1 MLHPD
6 SNISAPPLDAKF
18 KQLSINETQI
28 LHGTSNR
35 LEIHERSSENK
46 EEMIL
51 KKNPGP
57 KTYNNADIQ
66 TKVNRKNS
74 TDRSR
79 KSSRNRLISF
89 DAHLLNDF
97 FNENRYKSYWKD
109 RSFHQR
115 HIQI

>member
-28 LHGTSNR
+28 FHGTSNR

-57 KTYNNADIQ
+57 KTYNNADCQQ
-66 TKVNRKNS
+66 TKLNRKNS
-74 TDRSR
+74 SDRSR
-79 KSSRNRLISF
+79 KSSRKRLI
-89 DAHLLNDF
+89 HINIHW
-97 FNENRYKSYWKD
+97 FNE
-109 RSFHQR
+109 
-115 HIQI
+115 

>member
-46 EEMIL
+46 EDMIL

-57 KTYNNADIQ
+57 KTYNNAEQ

-74 TDRSR
+74 SDRSR
-79 KSSRNRLISF
+79 KSSRKRFIN
-89 DAHLLNDF
+89 LNI
-97 FNENRYKSYWKD
+97 
-109 RSFHQR
+109 H
-115 HIQI
+115 

>member
-51 KKNPGP
+51 KKSPGP
-57 KTYNNADIQ
+57 KTYNNADSQQ

-74 TDRSR
+74 SDRSR
-79 KSSRNRLISF
+79 KSSRKRFIN
-89 DAHLLNDF
+89 LNI
-97 FNENRYKSYWKD
+97 
-109 RSFHQR
+109 H
-115 HIQI
+115 

>member
-57 KTYNNADIQ
+57 KTYNNADSQQ

-74 TDRSR
+74 SDRSR
-79 KSSRNRLISF
+79 KSSRKRFIN
-89 DAHLLNDF
+89 LNI
-97 FNENRYKSYWKD
+97 
-109 RSFHQR
+109 H
-115 HIQI
+115 